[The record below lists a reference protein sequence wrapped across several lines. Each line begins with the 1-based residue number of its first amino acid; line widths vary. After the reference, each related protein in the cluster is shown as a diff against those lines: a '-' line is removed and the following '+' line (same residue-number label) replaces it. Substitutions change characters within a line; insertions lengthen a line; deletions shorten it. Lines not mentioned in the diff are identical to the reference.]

1 MSDRN
6 FEPMTKADVVAAQ
19 RAWANCVTEQDVDG
33 LLDLYDFGDPDAPL
47 LFKPTLTDVI
57 RHDRTGARAY
67 FVGGDPNYP
76 NDHGFLKRGWTQ
88 VDFHSAVGA
97 IPMADGR
104 GLMDMGHYTF
114 LDGSGE
120 ATHVDYTF
128 AYHKL
133 GGRVLISL
141 HHSSLTWFSPV
152 DA

>member
-1 MSDRN
+1 MFDRN
-6 FEPMTKADVVAAQ
+6 FEPMTKAEVVAAQ
-19 RAWANCVTEQDVDG
+19 RAWAKCVTEQDVDG
-33 LLDLYDFGDPDAPL
+33 LLDLYDFGDLAAPL
-47 LFKPTLTDVI
+47 LFKPTLADVI
-57 RHDRTGARAY
+57 RHDRAGARAY

-141 HHSSLTWFSPV
+141 HHSSLTWFPPA